1 MCHIVFNFVCFFSSG
16 AVHSLGFSGFAA
28 IESGD
33 NENREQRAA
42 GKTQS
47 EQMKAFK
54 GEREEGR
61 RLR

>member
-1 MCHIVFNFVCFFSSG
+1 MSHCFLTLFIFFPSS
-16 AVHSLGFSGFAA
+16 AVNSLGFSGFAA

-33 NENREQRAA
+33 NENREQWAA

-54 GEREEGR
+54 GEREEER

>member
-1 MCHIVFNFVCFFSSG
+1 M
-16 AVHSLGFSGFAA
+16 HSLGFSGFAA
-28 IESGD
+28 IERDD

-54 GEREEGR
+54 GEREEER